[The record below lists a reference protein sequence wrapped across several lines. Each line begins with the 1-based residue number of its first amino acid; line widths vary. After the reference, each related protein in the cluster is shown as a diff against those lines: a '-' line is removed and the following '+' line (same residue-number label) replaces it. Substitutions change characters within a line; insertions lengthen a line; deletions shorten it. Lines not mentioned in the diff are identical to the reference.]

1 MMKKLGNNKM
11 DVDDGEDEEEE
22 EEDGDDEE
30 EEEEDGDDENDE
42 DNEDENN
49 DMAIS
54 RDVNHYDNNNDDNNN
69 DNNNDDDNIGTI
81 NHKNYGQNS
90 RRAYLSELR
99 KVIERADVILHILDA
114 RDPLGTKSTS
124 VEDMVSRYP
133 YKKLVYILNKADL
146 VPKNILIDWLTY
158 LRKTYPTIPFKCNT
172 QQQKNNLSI
181 GIGKVTHQQNDSMLK
196 NNNRTIGA
204 EELLGR

>member
-1 MMKKLGNNKM
+1 MKKLGNNKM
-11 DVDDGEDEEEE
+11 DVEDEDGDDDDEEEEEEEEE
-22 EEDGDDEE
+22 EEDG
-30 EEEEDGDDENDE
+30 GENDE
-42 DNEDENN
+42 DDDEDENN
-49 DMAIS
+49 GMAIS
-54 RDVNHYDNNNDDNNN
+54 GDVNHYDEDNNDDNN
-69 DNNNDDDNIGTI
+69 DNIGTI

-114 RDPLGTKSTS
+114 RDPLGTRSTS

-158 LRKTYPTIPFKCNT
+158 LRKNYPTIPFKCNT
-172 QQQKNNLSI
+172 QQQKNNLSM

-204 EELLGR
+204 EELLGRL

>member
-1 MMKKLGNNKM
+1 MTKKLGNNKM
-11 DVDDGEDEEEE
+11 DV
-22 EEDGDDEE
+22 EDGDDDDDEE
-30 EEEEDGDDENDE
+30 EEDEEEDGSENDE
-42 DNEDENN
+42 DDEDENN
-49 DMAIS
+49 GMSITG
-54 RDVNHYDNNNDDNNN
+54 DVNHYDEDNNDDNN
-69 DNNNDDDNIGTI
+69 DNIGTI

-114 RDPLGTKSTS
+114 RDPLGTRSTS

-158 LRKTYPTIPFKCNT
+158 LRKNYPTIPFKCNT
-172 QQQKNNLSI
+172 QQQKNNLSM

-204 EELLGR
+204 EELLGRL

>member
-1 MMKKLGNNKM
+1 MTKKLGNNKM
-11 DVDDGEDEEEE
+11 DVEDVEDEDGDDDDDGEE
-22 EEDGDDEE
+22 EEDD
-30 EEEEDGDDENDE
+30 
-42 DNEDENN
+42 EDENN
-49 DMAIS
+49 GMAIS
-54 RDVNHYDNNNDDNNN
+54 GDVNHYDEDNNDDND
-69 DNNNDDDNIGTI
+69 DNNDNIGTI

-114 RDPLGTKSTS
+114 RDPLGTRSTS

-133 YKKLVYILNKADL
+133 YKRLVFILNKADL

-158 LRKTYPTIPFKCNT
+158 LRKNYPTIPFKCNT
-172 QQQKNNLSI
+172 QQQKNNLSM

-204 EELLGR
+204 EELLGRL

>member
-11 DVDDGEDEEEE
+11 DVEDEDGDDDDEEEEEEEEE
-22 EEDGDDEE
+22 EEDG
-30 EEEEDGDDENDE
+30 GENDE
-42 DNEDENN
+42 DDDEDENN
-49 DMAIS
+49 GMAIS
-54 RDVNHYDNNNDDNNN
+54 GDVNHYDEDNNDDNN
-69 DNNNDDDNIGTI
+69 DNIGTI

-114 RDPLGTKSTS
+114 RDPLGTRSTS

-158 LRKTYPTIPFKCNT
+158 LRKNYPTIPFKCNT
-172 QQQKNNLSI
+172 QQQKNNLSM

-204 EELLGR
+204 EELLGRL

>member
-1 MMKKLGNNKM
+1 MKKKLGNKM
-11 DVDDGEDEEEE
+11 DIDDGD
-22 EEDGDDEE
+22 EEDGDDD
-30 EEEEDGDDENDE
+30 EEEEDYDENDDE
-42 DNEDENN
+42 DEDEND

-54 RDVNHYDNNNDDNNN
+54 GDVNHYDDDNDNNKNDDNN
-69 DNNNDDDNIGTI
+69 DNIGTI

-114 RDPLGTKSTS
+114 RDPLGTRSTS

-133 YKKLVYILNKADL
+133 YKKLVYVLNKADL
-146 VPKNILIDWLTY
+146 VPKDILIDWLTY
-158 LRKTYPTIPFKCNT
+158 LRKTFPTIPFKCNT

-204 EELLGR
+204 EELLGRL

>member
-1 MMKKLGNNKM
+1 M
-11 DVDDGEDEEEE
+11 DVEDVEDEDGDDDDDDEEEEEE
-22 EEDGDDEE
+22 EEDG
-30 EEEEDGDDENDE
+30 GENDE
-42 DNEDENN
+42 DDEDENN
-49 DMAIS
+49 GMAIS
-54 RDVNHYDNNNDDNNN
+54 GDVNHYDEDNNDDNN
-69 DNNNDDDNIGTI
+69 DNIGTI

-114 RDPLGTKSTS
+114 RDPLGTRSTS

-158 LRKTYPTIPFKCNT
+158 LRKNYPTIPFKCNT

-204 EELLGR
+204 EELLGSL

>member
-1 MMKKLGNNKM
+1 M
-11 DVDDGEDEEEE
+11 DVEDVEDEDGDDDNEEE
-22 EEDGDDEE
+22 EEDGEDD
-30 EEEEDGDDENDE
+30 GENDE
-42 DNEDENN
+42 DDEDENN
-49 DMAIS
+49 GMAIS
-54 RDVNHYDNNNDDNNN
+54 GDVNHYDEDNNDDNN
-69 DNNNDDDNIGTI
+69 DNIGTI

-114 RDPLGTKSTS
+114 RDPLGTRSTS

-158 LRKTYPTIPFKCNT
+158 LRKNYPTIPFKCNT
-172 QQQKNNLSI
+172 QQQKNNLSM

>member
-1 MMKKLGNNKM
+1 MTKKLCNNKM
-11 DVDDGEDEEEE
+11 DVEDVEDEDGDDDNEEE
-22 EEDGDDEE
+22 EEDGEDD
-30 EEEEDGDDENDE
+30 GENDE
-42 DNEDENN
+42 DDEDENN
-49 DMAIS
+49 GMAIS
-54 RDVNHYDNNNDDNNN
+54 GDVNHYDEDNNDDNN
-69 DNNNDDDNIGTI
+69 DNIGTI

-114 RDPLGTKSTS
+114 RDPLGTRSTS

-158 LRKTYPTIPFKCNT
+158 LRKNYPTIPFKCNT
-172 QQQKNNLSI
+172 QQQKNNLSM

>member
-1 MMKKLGNNKM
+1 MTKKLGNNKM
-11 DVDDGEDEEEE
+11 DVEDVGDDD
-22 EEDGDDEE
+22 DDDDDDDEE
-30 EEEEDGDDENDE
+30 EEDEEDDGENDE
-42 DNEDENN
+42 DDEDENN
-49 DMAIS
+49 GMAIS
-54 RDVNHYDNNNDDNNN
+54 GDVNHYDEDNNDDNN
-69 DNNNDDDNIGTI
+69 DNIGTI

-114 RDPLGTKSTS
+114 RDPLGTRSTS

-158 LRKTYPTIPFKCNT
+158 LRKNYPTIPFKCNT
-172 QQQKNNLSI
+172 QQQKNNLSM

-204 EELLGR
+204 EELLGRL

>member
-11 DVDDGEDEEEE
+11 DVEDEDGDDDDEEEEEEEEE
-22 EEDGDDEE
+22 EEDG
-30 EEEEDGDDENDE
+30 GENDE
-42 DNEDENN
+42 DDDEDENN
-49 DMAIS
+49 GMAIS
-54 RDVNHYDNNNDDNNN
+54 GDVNHYDEDNKDDNN
-69 DNNNDDDNIGTI
+69 DNIGTI

-114 RDPLGTKSTS
+114 RDPLGTRSTS

-158 LRKTYPTIPFKCNT
+158 LRKNYPTIPFKCNT
-172 QQQKNNLSI
+172 QQQKNNLSM

-204 EELLGR
+204 EELLGRL

>member
-1 MMKKLGNNKM
+1 MTKKLGNNKM
-11 DVDDGEDEEEE
+11 DV
-22 EEDGDDEE
+22 EDGDDDDDEE
-30 EEEEDGDDENDE
+30 EEDEEEDGSENDE
-42 DNEDENN
+42 DDEDENN
-49 DMAIS
+49 GMAIS
-54 RDVNHYDNNNDDNNN
+54 GDVNHYDEDNNDDNN
-69 DNNNDDDNIGTI
+69 DNIGTI

-114 RDPLGTKSTS
+114 RDPLGTRSTS

-158 LRKTYPTIPFKCNT
+158 LRKNYPTIPFKCNT
-172 QQQKNNLSI
+172 QQQKNNLSM

-204 EELLGR
+204 EELLGRL